1 MTSKISVVVLAAGVM
16 CASLLHAQEPPP
28 QSQPQE
34 EHKWLQQLVG
44 EWETHAKANAGPDQ
58 PPFECRGTEKIRS
71 IGGLWV
77 VAEGESHPMGMNVQT
92 MLTLGYDP
100 QQKKFIGTWIDS
112 MMNHMWKYEGELDAS
127 GKKLTLM
134 TEGPS
139 FTAPGETA
147 QYKEVLE
154 LTSKNE
160 KLWTTYVKPDGGE
173 WVQFMTATAKR
184 VK

>member
-1 MTSKISVVVLAAGVM
+1 MSSKVHVVVLAVSVLSG
-16 CASLLHAQEPPP
+16 SLLRGQEPPQP
-28 QSQPQE
+28 SQPQE
-34 EHKWLQQLVG
+34 EHQWLQQLVG
-44 EWETHAKANAGPDQ
+44 EWESHAKANTGPDQ
-58 PPFECRGTEKIRS
+58 PAFECHGTEKIRA

-77 VAEGESHPMGMNVQT
+77 VAEGESHPMGMTVQT

-100 QQKKFIGTWIDS
+100 EQKKFVGTWIDS
-112 MMNHMWKYEGELDAS
+112 MMNHMWKYEGTLDES

-147 QYKEVLE
+147 RYKEVLE
-154 LTSKNE
+154 LKNKNE

-173 WVQFMTATAKR
+173 WVEFMSATAKR